1 MEVYIDILTSNS
13 LLEVIQRTIARFV
26 ALVNPVALCLLL
38 WDIELGRYIIGE
50 TFINDSQ
57 IQAADFRRQVL
68 QAAQQSSAVG
78 GELQCFPIEG
88 DQGQRVAMVYYQGG
102 SALAPDEAML
112 FSRCVGK
119 AISTNFR
126 LEVAEREHQQLE
138 ADTKRLEQLLQA
150 VEQQQR
156 TIDRLL
162 VNEREWSA
170 ELERRVEAHVK
181 ALKDAQKRL
190 IQSEK
195 LAVIGQLASSLAH
208 ELNNP
213 LQAIQSGVGLM
224 SADLHAGY
232 IDQVGTDLRVI
243 EEELDRIQ
251 SVFRQMLDFYRPTQI
266 ERVALN
272 VNAICQDIAI
282 LMRKQLQNADVKLI
296 LQLTDDL
303 PPVQGDRNQI
313 KQILIN
319 LILNA
324 TEAMDGNGGHIT
336 LSTTATPDRVVM
348 SVADNGPGIH
358 SEHLPRLF
366 EPLFTTKTR
375 GLGLGLSICEDIA
388 QQHGGY
394 IDVSTEL
401 GVGTTFALELPIQQ
415 GGEA

>member
-1 MEVYIDILTSNS
+1 MEAYIDILTSNS
-13 LLEVIQRTIARFV
+13 LAEAIQRALARFV
-26 ALVNPVALCLLL
+26 TLVNPVAVCLLL

-50 TFINDSQ
+50 TIIGDSQ
-57 IQAADFRRQVL
+57 IQAADFRRQALQMAHHEPVVNDVL
-68 QAAQQSSAVG
+68 CLS
-78 GELQCFPIEG
+78 IE
-88 DQGQRVAMVYYQGG
+88 DTQGQPVAMVIYQGG
-102 SALAPDEAML
+102 SVFAPDEAVL
-112 FSRCVGK
+112 FSRYVGK

-126 LEVAEREHQQLE
+126 IEIAEREHQQLE
-138 ADTKRLEQLLQA
+138 ADAKRLELLLQA
-150 VEQQQR
+150 VDQQQR

-162 VNEREWSA
+162 VSEREWSA

-224 SADLHAGY
+224 IADLQAGY
-232 IDQVGTDLRVI
+232 VDQVETDLRVI
-243 EEELDRIQ
+243 EEELERIQ
-251 SVFRQMLDFYRPTQI
+251 SIFRQMLDFYRPTQI
-266 ERVALN
+266 ERVALD

-282 LMRKQLQNADVKLI
+282 LMRKQLQNANVKLI

-324 TEAMDGNGGHIT
+324 TDAMDGNGGHIT
-336 LSTTATPDRVVM
+336 LYTAATSDRLVI
-348 SVADNGPGIH
+348 SVEDNGPGIH

-394 IDVSTEL
+394 IDVSTEI

>member
-1 MEVYIDILTSNS
+1 MEAYIDILTSTS
-13 LLEVIQRTIARFV
+13 LAESVQRTLARFI
-26 ALVNPVALCLLL
+26 ALVNPVAVCLLL
-38 WDIELGRYIIGE
+38 WDMELGRYIIGE
-50 TFINDSQ
+50 TVINTPY

-68 QAAQQSSAVG
+68 RAAHQSTSFDG
-78 GELQCFPIEG
+78 DLQCLPI
-88 DQGQRVAMVYYQGG
+88 DDYQQQRVAFVYYQGG
-102 SALAPDEAML
+102 SVLAPDEAAL
-112 FSRCVGK
+112 FGRCAGK

-126 LEVAEREHQQLE
+126 LETAEREHQQLE

-150 VEQQQR
+150 VDQQQR

-162 VNEREWSA
+162 VSEREWSA
-170 ELERRVEAHVK
+170 ELEQRVEAHVK

-224 SADLHAGY
+224 ITDLHAGH
-232 IDQVGTDLRVI
+232 IDQVETDLRVI
-243 EEELDRIQ
+243 EDELERIQ
-251 SVFRQMLDFYRPTQI
+251 SIFRQMLDFYRPGQV
-266 ERVALN
+266 ERVALD

-282 LMRKQLQNADVKLI
+282 LMRKQLQNSDVKLM
-296 LQLTDDL
+296 LRLANDL

-324 TEAMDGNGGHIT
+324 TEAMDEHGGHII
-336 LSTTATPDRVVM
+336 LQTTAIPNYVM
-348 SVADNGPGIH
+348 ISVEDNGPGIPL
-358 SEHLPRLF
+358 EYLPRLF

-401 GVGTTFALELPIQQ
+401 GVGTTFALELPIHQ